1 MVYITRKFHFCASH
15 RMFKPEL
22 SVEENF
28 ALYGKCSN
36 PAGHGHNYVL
46 EVTVWGEPEAG
57 IGYVMD
63 LRHLKELVNNELI
76 EKVDHK
82 NLNVDVDFMKGIVPT
97 SENIIVQF
105 WKQIE
110 SKINNKNRKLYS
122 LKLFETENNMVE
134 YRG

>member
-1 MVYITRKFHFCASH
+1 MIYITRKFHFSASH
-15 RMFKPEL
+15 RMYKPEL
-22 SVEENF
+22 SDEENLK
-28 ALYGKCSN
+28 LYGKCSN

-46 EVTVWGEPEAG
+46 EVTVAGVPESN

-63 LRHLKELVNNELI
+63 LRDLKRLI

-97 SENIIVQF
+97 SENIVIQF

-110 SKINNKNRKLYS
+110 GKINNNHRKLYS
-122 LKLFETENNMVE
+122 LKLSETENNMVE